1 MSIEKY
7 LDKTRPYLR
16 NIINDLKWS
25 DTWKIELTITI
36 NFISSKDDNGEDLI
50 MHSKSDNIEIMISY
64 ELVEVIKK
72 LFDSL
77 KNWYQNILESMR
89 GSQFFFD
96 YVQLLSQNK
105 F

>member
-1 MSIEKY
+1 
-7 LDKTRPYLR
+7 
-16 NIINDLKWS
+16 
-25 DTWKIELTITI
+25 
-36 NFISSKDDNGEDLI
+36 
-50 MHSKSDNIEIMISY
+50 MISY

-77 KNWYQNILESMR
+77 KNWYQNILESMG

>member
-1 MSIEKY
+1 
-7 LDKTRPYLR
+7 
-16 NIINDLKWS
+16 
-25 DTWKIELTITI
+25 
-36 NFISSKDDNGEDLI
+36 
-50 MHSKSDNIEIMISY
+50 MHSKGDNIEIMISD
-64 ELVEVIKK
+64 ELVEVIKNI
-72 LFDSL
+72 FDSL